1 MIINMLH
8 FDCAG
13 GGGMKKKT
21 FCVKHL
27 KCSRTLESP
36 IENIDM
42 NNETITEP
50 ELIDNLGNQSVKKMM
65 LVQGEDGKFSIRVQL
80 SWKGGDLLLE
90 TQRKTPRVWSSLDRL
105 VKHINSKYG
114 KVPIIELQLME

>member
-1 MIINMLH
+1 
-8 FDCAG
+8 
-13 GGGMKKKT
+13 
-21 FCVKHL
+21 
-27 KCSRTLESP
+27 
-36 IENIDM
+36 M
-42 NNETITEP
+42 NNKTITEP
-50 ELIDNLGNQSVKKMM
+50 ELIDNIVNQSVKKMM

-90 TQRKTPRVWSSLDRL
+90 TQRKTPRVWASLDRL

>member
-1 MIINMLH
+1 
-8 FDCAG
+8 
-13 GGGMKKKT
+13 MKKKT
-21 FCVKHL
+21 FCATHL
-27 KCSRTLESP
+27 KRSRTLESP
-36 IENIDM
+36 IENIEM
-42 NNETITEP
+42 NNKTITEP
-50 ELIDNLGNQSVKKMM
+50 ELIDNLKNQSVKKMM

-114 KVPIIELQLME
+114 KVQIITLQLME

>member
-1 MIINMLH
+1 
-8 FDCAG
+8 
-13 GGGMKKKT
+13 
-21 FCVKHL
+21 
-27 KCSRTLESP
+27 
-36 IENIDM
+36 
-42 NNETITEP
+42 
-50 ELIDNLGNQSVKKMM
+50 
-65 LVQGEDGKFSIRVQL
+65 VQL

>member
-1 MIINMLH
+1 
-8 FDCAG
+8 
-13 GGGMKKKT
+13 
-21 FCVKHL
+21 
-27 KCSRTLESP
+27 
-36 IENIDM
+36 M

-80 SWKGGDLLLE
+80 SWKGGDFLLE

>member
-1 MIINMLH
+1 
-8 FDCAG
+8 
-13 GGGMKKKT
+13 
-21 FCVKHL
+21 
-27 KCSRTLESP
+27 
-36 IENIDM
+36 M

-50 ELIDNLGNQSVKKMM
+50 ELIDNFGNQSVKKMM

-80 SWKGGDLLLE
+80 SWKGGDLLLK

-114 KVPIIELQLME
+114 KVPIIDLQLME